1 MEAVHIFEGKAV
13 FTKPGE
19 LMVKAVVSGE
29 VSGGEDIRR
38 LVKLKKQDSG
48 IGRYTRPV
56 MSDMPLNPIRLPPI
70 AWQLVAAAAQV
81 SSIGNEAWAELQAM
95 RPSAQ
100 APQVHCNRVSQNC
113 LPAVAVTISTGQQL
127 PSAAAADML
136 CCHDAVR
143 IAARHGAWLGQS
155 WTNLL
160 PAFGGGVEGPYNQRR
175 AWVTA
180 AWMSCSPGDRALPTS
195 MGATLGKPWRLLTR
209 GLLLA
214 YKESRVGVKSSRQV
228 PPLLGKELRNLTE
241 VVQVQGKT
249 AADKYLVFPAHF
261 CSCQAFFYEVVN
273 KGEAVCCKHQLAA
286 RVSWSLQRCPVL
298 VVSDV
303 QLAQFLIN
311 AS

>member
-1 MEAVHIFEGKAV
+1 MAAVAVRTLGKKLGVTILNEYCKAV
-13 FTKPGE
+13 GLYVPAGTLRLAGTYAAATSE
-19 LMVKAVVSGE
+19 QSVNWISGQLPPYASAPTLNT
-29 VSGGEDIRR
+29 VAQHSRLSVAAKR
-38 LVKLKKQDSG
+38 LVGQRCRERDPSWVRMNAGDAPLSHLQQQQQQQGQDGMRTQGSRM
-48 IGRYTRPV
+48 GRV
-56 MSDMPLNPIRLPPI
+56 MLLDVKHLL
-70 AWQLVAAAAQV
+70 QAQV

-100 APQVHCNRVSQNC
+100 APQ
-113 LPAVAVTISTGQQL
+113 
-127 PSAAAADML
+127 
-136 CCHDAVR
+136 
-143 IAARHGAWLGQS
+143 
-155 WTNLL
+155 
-160 PAFGGGVEGPYNQRR
+160 
-175 AWVTA
+175 
-180 AWMSCSPGDRALPTS
+180 
-195 MGATLGKPWRLLTR
+195 
-209 GLLLA
+209 
-214 YKESRVGVKSSRQV
+214 
-228 PPLLGKELRNLTE
+228 LRNLTE